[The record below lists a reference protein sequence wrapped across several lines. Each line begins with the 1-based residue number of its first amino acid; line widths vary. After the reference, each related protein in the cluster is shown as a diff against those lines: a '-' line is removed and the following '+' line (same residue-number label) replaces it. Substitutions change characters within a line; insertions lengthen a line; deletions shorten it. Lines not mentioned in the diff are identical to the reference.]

1 MKIIAKLK
9 ATRKTLKDWQKD
21 LPKLSATIE
30 NTKLV
35 IQFIDLLEEHRD
47 MEIQEWNFRDLL
59 QTHLINLLN
68 CQRTYWKQ
76 RGANNGSL
84 VEMLAQKNHANST
97 IGHRQN
103 LIPSLQDGA
112 GNTFQGHEE
121 KAKLLWDPH
130 KQRLGSTEFS
140 HMYFDRHS
148 LLTPAENLEILEEPF
163 TKEEIDSIIQQL
175 PTYKSPGPNGFN
187 GDFLKKCWP
196 TLAADFYD
204 LCQGFF
210 DGNIC
215 MQSINTSHI
224 VLVPKKDNPTK
235 IDDFR
240 LISLLN
246 SSVKLLTKI
255 LANRLQKI
263 ILRIIHGN

>member
-112 GNTFQGHEE
+112 GNTF
-121 KAKLLWDPH
+121 
-130 KQRLGSTEFS
+130 
-140 HMYFDRHS
+140 
-148 LLTPAENLEILEEPF
+148 
-163 TKEEIDSIIQQL
+163 
-175 PTYKSPGPNGFN
+175 
-187 GDFLKKCWP
+187 
-196 TLAADFYD
+196 
-204 LCQGFF
+204 
-210 DGNIC
+210 
-215 MQSINTSHI
+215 
-224 VLVPKKDNPTK
+224 
-235 IDDFR
+235 
-240 LISLLN
+240 
-246 SSVKLLTKI
+246 
-255 LANRLQKI
+255 
-263 ILRIIHGN
+263 